1 MFYNSGLCFQC
12 QRCRYCCSS
21 EPGYVFLSEKDI
33 ENASRVLGVS
43 TEEFLSLYTRDVDYG
58 LYYLVSL
65 KEKDN
70 YDCIFLGENGCSIY
84 EGRPIQCR
92 TYPFWPSIVESRE
105 NWESEKRSCPG
116 IGKGPIINKD
126 TIEELLEKG
135 RENIPYVKMKKK
147 KLF

>member
-1 MFYNSGLCFQC
+1 M
-12 QRCRYCCSS
+12 
-21 EPGYVFLSEKDI
+21 
-33 ENASRVLGVS
+33 
-43 TEEFLSLYTRDVDYG
+43 
-58 LYYLVSL
+58 VSL

-84 EGRPIQCR
+84 EGRPLQCR